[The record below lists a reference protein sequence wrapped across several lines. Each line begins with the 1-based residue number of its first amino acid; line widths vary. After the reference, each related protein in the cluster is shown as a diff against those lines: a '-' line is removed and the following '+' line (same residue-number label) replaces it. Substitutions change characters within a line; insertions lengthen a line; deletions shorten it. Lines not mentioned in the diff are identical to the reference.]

1 MLLIRYTEGNAAD
14 GLSDEHRRTPCH
26 RDMVRA
32 WASAEDRPRMTAT
45 SDPQSVAS
53 IAPARQETQARRA
66 EQREMERRG
75 TGPGPFPGGRGGEV
89 GMLKSGGGAGPRA

>member
-26 RDMVRA
+26 RDMVRT
-32 WASAEDRPRMTAT
+32 WASAEDRPRMTAK
-45 SDPQSVAS
+45 SDQQSVAS

-75 TGPGPFPGGRGGEV
+75 TAPGPVPGRRREMLGLLQRGG
-89 GMLKSGGGAGPRA
+89 GSDTRA